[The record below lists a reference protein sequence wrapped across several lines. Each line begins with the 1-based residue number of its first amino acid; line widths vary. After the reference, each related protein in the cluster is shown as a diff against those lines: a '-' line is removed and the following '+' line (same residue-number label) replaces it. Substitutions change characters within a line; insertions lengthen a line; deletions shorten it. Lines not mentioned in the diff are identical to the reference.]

1 MLTSTMEKPMI
12 RRIVLALVLSLAAG
26 PALAQQKIGGP
37 LGRAL
42 DKAGVQPLGAPSAAG
57 SDERSGQSS
66 ASSLSTSNPLAKPLQ
81 DLATFITSDATAAIT
96 LSTAIPELQ
105 DPNGGA
111 CWVGFET
118 AAKVFTAHP
127 VPLTLH
133 AMTDVEA
140 LRLLIMASNKLC
152 ANAACTVVFADL
164 SNVAQTASPIP
175 LPIPSLQA
183 LCSKIAQLSPPIPGL
198 PAIVSPAEPI
208 TPSAAPKP

>member
-1 MLTSTMEKPMI
+1 MI
-12 RRIVLALVLSLAAG
+12 RALTLAAGLLLAG
-26 PALAQQKIGGP
+26 PALAQNKIGGP
-37 LGRAL
+37 VGRAL
-42 DKAGVQPLGAPSAAG
+42 DRAGVQPLGAPQAAG
-57 SDERSGQSS
+57 ADERSGQTLS
-66 ASSLSTSNPLAKPLQ
+66 ALSTSNPLAKPLQ
-81 DLATFITSDATAAIT
+81 DLATFISSDATAAIA

-164 SNVAQTASPIP
+164 YRSLIVAAARRGGAGIGADPAAS
-175 LPIPSLQA
+175 LPIE
-183 LCSKIAQLSPPIPGL
+183 G
-198 PAIVSPAEPI
+198 
-208 TPSAAPKP
+208 